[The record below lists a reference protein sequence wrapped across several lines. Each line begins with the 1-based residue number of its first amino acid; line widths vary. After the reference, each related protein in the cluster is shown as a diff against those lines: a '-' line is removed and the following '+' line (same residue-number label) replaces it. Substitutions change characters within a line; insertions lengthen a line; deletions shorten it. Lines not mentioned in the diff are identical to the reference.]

1 MTSVVVCW
9 KKAELMR
16 AVIHHGI
23 VSLPSLQNYRSG
35 NGLNDAEQRKVVPGE
50 ADCFIDVLTL
60 I

>member
-1 MTSVVVCW
+1 MTSVVG

-16 AVIHHGI
+16 AVRHHGI

-35 NGLNDAEQRKVVPGE
+35 NGLNDVEQRKVVPGE
-50 ADCFIDVLTL
+50 ADCLLDVLTL

>member
-1 MTSVVVCW
+1 
-9 KKAELMR
+9 MR